1 MNRTLDEYEKI
12 YWPKGE
18 EILGIDEAG
27 RGPLCGPLVVAGCIL
42 PISFESELIDDS
54 KRLSAKKRKKAFKEI
69 LDNALYYNVK
79 IVSNRRIDELNI
91 YKATQSAM
99 EKIAKE
105 AFAKIVLTDAM
116 PLNIED
122 KKVIPIVKGDHKSI
136 NIAAASIIAKVIRD
150 GIMMKL
156 DEKYPEYELRK
167 HKGYPTKRHLELLSR
182 YGLKNFYRKSYGPCR
197 KLLEYKLF

>member
-18 EILGIDEAG
+18 KILGIDEAG

-79 IVSNRRIDELNI
+79 IVSNKRIDELNI
-91 YKATQSAM
+91 YKATQNAM

-167 HKGYPTKRHLELLSR
+167 HKGYPTKRHMELLSR
-182 YGLKNFYRKSYGPCR
+182 YGLKDFYRKSYGPCR

>member
-182 YGLKNFYRKSYGPCR
+182 YGLKDFYRKSYGPCR

>member
-79 IVSNRRIDELNI
+79 IVSNKRIDELNI

-136 NIAAASIIAKVIRD
+136 NIAASSIIAKVIRD

-167 HKGYPTKRHLELLSR
+167 HKGYPTKRHLELLSQ
-182 YGLKNFYRKSYGPCR
+182 YGLKDFYRKSYGPCR

>member
-167 HKGYPTKRHLELLSR
+167 HKGYPTKRHLELLSQ
-182 YGLKNFYRKSYGPCR
+182 YGLKDFYRKSYGPCR

>member
-12 YWPKGE
+12 YWRKGE

>member
-1 MNRTLDEYEKI
+1 
-12 YWPKGE
+12 
-18 EILGIDEAG
+18 
-27 RGPLCGPLVVAGCIL
+27 
-42 PISFESELIDDS
+42 
-54 KRLSAKKRKKAFKEI
+54 
-69 LDNALYYNVK
+69 
-79 IVSNRRIDELNI
+79 
-91 YKATQSAM
+91 
-99 EKIAKE
+99 
-105 AFAKIVLTDAM
+105 M

-167 HKGYPTKRHLELLSR
+167 HKGYPTKRHLELLSQ
-182 YGLKNFYRKSYGPCR
+182 YGLKDFYRKSYGPCR

>member
-79 IVSNRRIDELNI
+79 IVSNKRIDELNI

-167 HKGYPTKRHLELLSR
+167 HKGYPTKRHMELLSR
-182 YGLKNFYRKSYGPCR
+182 YGLKDFYRKSYGPCR